1 MLIFLTSFKCSLG
14 DNKLVSTRARQATPP
29 TETQKRNVKDV
40 IAHVA
45 PAKTMGK
52 LAIIK
57 DVKAAQTVFPSSIS
71 SINAS
76 RNVGKGFTFHLAKSR
91 KRHAKNVPT
100 TA

>member
-1 MLIFLTSFKCSLG
+1 
-14 DNKLVSTRARQATPP
+14 
-29 TETQKRNVKDV
+29 VKDV